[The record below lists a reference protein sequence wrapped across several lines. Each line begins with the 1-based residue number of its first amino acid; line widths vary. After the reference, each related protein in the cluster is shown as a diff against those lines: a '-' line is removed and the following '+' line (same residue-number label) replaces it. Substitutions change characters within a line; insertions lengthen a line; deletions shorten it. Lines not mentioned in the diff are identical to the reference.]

1 MAAKKSGPVTRVR
14 VRLSDAVTHQT
25 IKSWVI
31 LIRGATS
38 EQNALVRARMKARQ
52 TAAYEPGD
60 RIEAEVTSDWTRVLV
75 VKEIADKPLPK
86 AEVGRLYED
95 LSPPRP
101 TADPL
106 LRLMRRPPVA
116 REKGAGRPTKKER
129 RLMDDWESSGSD

>member
-1 MAAKKSGPVTRVR
+1 MSTRLDKWLTIARVYKSRTLSAHACDLSRVR
-14 VRLSDAVTHQT
+14 VNGTAVKPH
-25 IKSWVI
+25 
-31 LIRGATS
+31 R
-38 EQNALVRARMKARQ
+38 NLVV
-52 TAAYEPGD
+52 GD
-60 RIEAEVTSDWTRVLV
+60 RIEAEISSDWTRVLV
-75 VKEIADKPLPK
+75 VKEIADRPLPK